1 MERTQP
7 LVIAVDG
14 PAGVGKSTIAQ
25 ALAARYALTY
35 VETGALY
42 RAVGLLGQRLGLPP
56 DDGPRLAQAA
66 SQASFRF
73 RMDGPINRVFLDDE
87 EVTTL
92 LRAQDMGG
100 LASTCSAQPEVRA
113 ALLDLQRSFAAGGA
127 VAEGRDIG
135 TVVFPGA
142 DYKFFLVADPRER
155 ARRRQLQLEKEGQI
169 VDFEALCAEIQARD
183 RQDSSRA
190 IAPLLAAQDAI
201 TVDTTHL
208 SITGVLEKLYAI
220 IDNLEK
226 PPPEP
231 PEGQR

>member
-1 MERTQP
+1 MEQTQP

-25 ALAARYALTY
+25 ALASRYALTY

-42 RAVGLLGQRLGLPP
+42 RAVALLGHRLGLAP

-66 SQASFRF
+66 SKVSFRF
-73 RMDGPINRVFLDDE
+73 SIDGPKNHVFLDDE
-87 EVTTL
+87 EVTAQ
-92 LRAQDMGG
+92 LRAQHMGA

-135 TVVFPGA
+135 TVVFPEA

-155 ARRRQLQLEKEGQI
+155 ARRRQAQLEEVGQK
-169 VDFEALCAEIQARD
+169 VDIEVLYTEIQTRD
-183 RQDSSRA
+183 KQDSGRA
-190 IAPLLAAQDAI
+190 IAPLKAAEDAI

-208 SITGVLEKLYAI
+208 TITGVLEKLYAI
-220 IDNLEK
+220 IDNLER
-226 PPPEP
+226 PQPESP
-231 PEGQR
+231 GVSQ